1 MRRSIAFILSLVMAS
16 CVSLNVMAIDAK
28 TPEKVSLKTVFEE
41 AAAKAQPH
49 TRTGEAEPQY
59 YEEYTTPDGDVI
71 EYIGYDT
78 DYVGTDDQE
87 LLPNQEADGRIYMM
101 RASLYTSEDGT
112 AGAVWGYLFSSI
124 KYQIRSAV
132 VQGVTQTQ
140 KRIDSF
146 SYELEPASG
155 YTFSSMKI
163 NYYSYDASQPNNNV
177 DKTITVT
184 QTKMTNYTTTSLGWV
199 IIDATEQANTTYVK
213 YMPTFNGKTYAGLT
227 HHIV

>member
-1 MRRSIAFILSLVMAS
+1 MRRSIALVLSLVMAS
-16 CVSLNVMAIDAK
+16 CVSLNVMAIDAN

-49 TRTGEAEPQY
+49 TRSGEAEPQY

-78 DYVGTDDQE
+78 DYVGTDDQG

-155 YTFSSMKI
+155 YTFSSMEI
-163 NYYSYDASQPNNNV
+163 RYFSHTLIGTQESV

-184 QTKMTNYTTTSLGWV
+184 QTKMTNYPTTSLNWV
-199 IIDATEQANTTYVK
+199 TDDAEKPIAETAVTYR
-213 YMPTFNGKTYAGLT
+213 PTLNGKSYMALA
-227 HHIV
+227 HRIV

>member
-1 MRRSIAFILSLVMAS
+1 MRRSIALVLSLVMAS
-16 CVSLNVMAIDAK
+16 CVSLNVMAVDAN

-41 AAAKAQPH
+41 AAAKAQPY
-49 TRTGEAEPQY
+49 TRSGEAEPQY

-112 AGAVWGYLFSSI
+112 SGEVWGYLFSRI
-124 KYQIRSAV
+124 KYEMRSAV
-132 VQGVTQTQ
+132 LQGTTHTQ

-155 YTFSSMKI
+155 YTFSSMAIQYFSHEQIGAGNSVNK
-163 NYYSYDASQPNNNV
+163 N
-177 DKTITVT
+177 ITVT
-184 QTKMTNYTTTSLGWV
+184 QTTMTNYPTTSLDWV
-199 IIDATEQANTTYVK
+199 SSDAPALSNKTGVTYT
-213 YMPTFNGKTYAGLT
+213 PTFNGKTYRAFT
-227 HHIV
+227 HRVI